1 MRKASG
7 VLLALS
13 VVFSAGIA
21 RAARIV
27 FVSSQVPAQVQVEE
41 RTKRSDVR
49 EVKDTNLSPAEVER
63 RERLLKQLR
72 DLYKQSRPEN

>member
-1 MRKASG
+1 MRNAFGILLLLSG
-7 VLLALS
+7 VFCAE
-13 VVFSAGIA
+13 IA

-27 FVSSQVPAQVQVEE
+27 LISSQIPAQVQAET
-41 RTKRSDVR
+41 RTKRP
-49 EVKDTNLSPAEVER
+49 EVQQVKETHLSPAETER